1 MSLVKTLAK
10 VAIGIAVAKGIGS
23 MMQGGKTQTQTTR
36 RTGSG
41 GMFGGERSPQRGGGL
56 EDMMGDILG
65 GGSSRGTSGGASGS
79 GGLGGLFDDLDRE
92 RRGGAAQPGGLDDL
106 LGGLTKGGGSG
117 GLGEILGGVLGGAT
131 SHARG
136 ATESGRIA
144 TQGEGQINPKSDASF
159 GQVLN
164 QAFGKKGEPQ
174 AMPTP
179 SQDAAAGLM
188 LRAMIQAAK
197 ADGKIDA
204 AEKDKLLKHL
214 DDATEDEMAFV
225 KAELNAP
232 VDVHKLASQIPQGL
246 EPQVYAMSVLAINL
260 DHQDEAQYLHA
271 LAEGI
276 GLDRQMV
283 NHIHDKMGLPPLY
296 S

>member
-1 MSLVKTLAK
+1 MTGRLNNK
-10 VAIGIAVAKGIGS
+10 VALI
-23 MMQGGKTQTQTTR
+23 
-36 RTGSG
+36 
-41 GMFGGERSPQRGGGL
+41 
-56 EDMMGDILG
+56 
-65 GGSSRGTSGGASGS
+65 SGGATGM
-79 GGLGGLFDDLDRE
+79 
-92 RRGGAAQPGGLDDL
+92 GGAASRLFAAEGAKVGIVDINADAGNALAAEIERSGGAACFVRADVSKAAEVNAAVAAVQAREGGLDDL
-106 LGGLTKGGGSG
+106 LGGLTNGGGSG